1 MQGHQG
7 EPNARFRGANGH
19 EMGPGA
25 PRECCIT
32 RLGVGG
38 QCCTVQ
44 RTWCEQE
51 GGFVDFRGGDSVHV
65 NRHAV
70 SAYRTCYLRARRVA
84 CRDCRAA
91 HELVRPSELL
101 LCHGC
106 CCRRRRRHRN
116 QHRLRRCLRC
126 CCHRRRR
133 RRRRCYSGCCWSS
146 RGVGPPR
153 AAPTCIMKRLPMAP
167 GEGGTRGVISHSL
180 TTRDPS
186 QWGVKAAPQRLSQ
199 AAVPSTT
206 HRKALPA
213 TLPITPSSGA
223 CTRPFRA

>member
-1 MQGHQG
+1 MEKKRHRRRRCGNSLRESRKQNCAAGCRRLRDRVRCRPRRPAAPAETQTG
-7 EPNARFRGANGH
+7 VSPCRSRELGTSGGPRCWRWSLREAPALVTARKQA
-19 EMGPGA
+19 
-25 PRECCIT
+25 RE
-32 RLGVGG
+32 L
-38 QCCTVQ
+38 
-44 RTWCEQE
+44 
-51 GGFVDFRGGDSVHV
+51 
-65 NRHAV
+65 A
-70 SAYRTCYLRARRVA
+70 
-84 CRDCRAA
+84 
-91 HELVRPSELL
+91 ELL

-126 CCHRRRR
+126 CCHRRR

-186 QWGVKAAPQRLSQ
+186 QWVVKAAPQRLSQ